1 MSNPAIFIVGSADAL
16 PAPERLALEQAGYTL
31 VIPPHAS
38 DLDAALQQRRPDVL
52 VVDLELAGREPGLR
66 TRVVDVSNRL
76 DVPVILMST
85 LPSEV
90 VAGRAHGAAGC
101 LTIPVTANRLLAIV
115 SRLPVRKPSIEAPP
129 PDKRHGTRFVLRP
142 AIGASFGSAAVEICN
157 LSDGGALVRHNDALR
172 PNAQGRLVLMCPA
185 LPTVAIRATVVWSR
199 LEPFNDGTRTLRYAS
214 GLQLEET
221 GVVTATLEKLSA
233 AGLARDPNRRRGSSA
248 RLSTPQLADL
258 ERMLALRRARERFA
272 ADPAEA
278 QRWLARARAIA
289 AAKPMKELDG
299 MPVPLRNEAI
309 ALWEF
314 TGRRLPL
321 TLIAR
326 VLREPSQTQSSQG
339 LATKTAS

>member
-1 MSNPAIFIVGSADAL
+1 MSNPTIFLIGDADAVA
-16 PAPERLALEQAGYTL
+16 APERLALEQAGYAL
-31 VIPPHAS
+31 VLVSHAP
-38 DLDAALQQRRPDVL
+38 DLDAALQQRRPDIL
-52 VVDLELAGREPGLR
+52 VVDLELAGRETGVR

-85 LPSEV
+85 LPTEV

-101 LTIPVTANRLLAIV
+101 VTIPVTATRLLGIV
-115 SRLPVRKPSIEAPP
+115 SRLPVRKPQIEAPP
-129 PDKRHGTRFVLRP
+129 RDKRHGSRFVLKP

-172 PNAQGRLVLMCPA
+172 PSAQGRLVLMCPA

-199 LEPFNDGTRTLRYAS
+199 LEPTNDGTRTLRYAS
-214 GLQLEET
+214 GLRLEEN
-221 GVVTATLEKLSA
+221 GVVTTTLEKLSA
-233 AGLARDPNRRRGSSA
+233 AGLARDPKLRRNSSA

-258 ERMLALRRARERFA
+258 DRMLALRRARERFA

-321 TLIAR
+321 PLIAR
-326 VLREPSQTQSSQG
+326 VLSEPAKTQSSQG
-339 LATKTAS
+339 LTTKTAS